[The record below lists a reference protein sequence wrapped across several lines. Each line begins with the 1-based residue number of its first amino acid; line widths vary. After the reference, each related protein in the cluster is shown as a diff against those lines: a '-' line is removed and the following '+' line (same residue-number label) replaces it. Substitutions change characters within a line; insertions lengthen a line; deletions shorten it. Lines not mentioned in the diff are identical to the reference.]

1 MLLDNKHIQTGQYRT
16 GERSDRAARFSETYS
31 SGVSRGVDKAPI
43 TATAISS
50 ATERGQSRQHTS
62 LSQQLQEKQPAHSTL
77 PCINT
82 VQAQLLQ
89 NYIPILVNNHSTHAL
104 VDSGADISVANVS
117 VLNKYKLDLKVF

>member
-1 MLLDNKHIQTGQYRT
+1 MVLNFGLAQGL
-16 GERSDRAARFSETYS
+16 
-31 SGVSRGVDKAPI
+31 
-43 TATAISS
+43 ISS

-62 LSQQLQEKQPAHSTL
+62 LSQQLQEKQPAHSTH

-117 VLNKYKLDLKVF
+117 VLNKYKLDLKVFQSDKRGIQLANSEFLVWIGYPATMLL